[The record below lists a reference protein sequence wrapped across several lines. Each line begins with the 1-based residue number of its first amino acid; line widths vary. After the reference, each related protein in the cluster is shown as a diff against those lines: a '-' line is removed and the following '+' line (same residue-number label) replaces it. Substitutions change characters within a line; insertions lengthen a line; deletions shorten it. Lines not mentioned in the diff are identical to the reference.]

1 MAGIERIQIISEW
14 NDWRI
19 KMSRELAPAADT
31 ILFQSW
37 ADLEMPL
44 KPGVEIVRCTKA
56 DAVSRYDWREGV
68 DCILHFADGTKAT
81 MQEKYLTF
89 AVSTAT
95 FEERKEP
102 HTRPGAWYTCTAQY
116 YWVGYAR
123 KYKDNEPPVCEFQD
137 WILIDFPQLQR
148 LSKTTELP
156 WRHRQNQRDGCLNV
170 FRFLNFDEIPPAVV
184 VARHQEPHRQLT
196 LDGMTPA
203 ERFGAIVG
211 GW

>member
-1 MAGIERIQIISEW
+1 MAGIERIRIKSEW
-14 NDWRI
+14 KDWRTR
-19 KMSRELAPAADT
+19 MSEELGPAADAL
-31 ILFQSW
+31 LFQSL
-37 ADLEMPL
+37 ADIGMPL
-44 KPGVEIVRCTKA
+44 RPGVEIIECTKE
-56 DAVSRYDWREGV
+56 DVMGSYDWREGV
-68 DCILHFADGTKAT
+68 DCILNFADDTKAT

-95 FEERKEP
+95 FEEKKTSGE
-102 HTRPGAWYTCTAQY
+102 PGAWYTCTAQY

-156 WRHRQNQRDGCLNV
+156 WKHRQNGKDGRLST
-170 FRFLNFDEIPPAVV
+170 FRYLYFNEIPPAAV